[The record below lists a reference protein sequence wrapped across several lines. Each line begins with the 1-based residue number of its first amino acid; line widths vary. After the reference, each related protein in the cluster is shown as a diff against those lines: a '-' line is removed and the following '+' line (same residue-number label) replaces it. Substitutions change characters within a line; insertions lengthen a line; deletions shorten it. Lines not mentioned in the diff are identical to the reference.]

1 MKNVSLAA
9 MIVLA
14 IFFAGCEE
22 EGEEGTTTAVTAADR
37 GWHFPGR
44 DCLAC
49 HNYDLQSE
57 RHLVTAGTL
66 FKSQTVADVDDLAN
80 ICNADLVMNF
90 TDSGGNIVYSTADYY
105 DPDSKGYKGQ
115 GNVFL
120 LDRLFNASLNGTYN
134 ILIVEK
140 SSGLTLAA
148 GIDHEFNG
156 GQYSIDSSVDD
167 SNRLSC
173 NACHQNGGE
182 TDPLYVQTNLNLCQ

>member
-1 MKNVSLAA
+1 MKRVILAA
-9 MIVLA
+9 MIVLS
-14 IFFAGCEE
+14 IFFTGCEE
-22 EGEEGTTTAVTAADR
+22 EGEEGTTAAVTAADR

-66 FKSQTVADVDDLAN
+66 FKSQTVADVDDTAN
-80 ICNADLVMNF
+80 SCNADLVMNF

-105 DPDSKGYKGQ
+105 DSDSKGYKGQ
-115 GNVFL
+115 GNLFL
-120 LDRLFNASLNGTYN
+120 LDRLFDGSLNGTYN

-148 GIDHEFNG
+148 GVDHEFSG
-156 GQYSIDSSVDD
+156 GQYSVDNSVDD

-173 NACHQNGGE
+173 NACHRNGGE